1 MSEEKLS
8 TKIYEDIRS
17 DIIQGKYNAR
27 DFLSESMIARKY
39 GVSKA
44 PVKEAMHTL
53 VSQGYLIIYPRKGY
67 MVNILSNDEINQIQ
81 TIRRELGVLSV
92 RLAIKNATDKQIE
105 SLRFYKDTVEKNMDP
120 RETVNSKFYIELAKI
135 SGNQFL
141 PETVS
146 PLVNKAS
153 MRNIREEADTVHFD
167 KIIDAM
173 LERDEEKAVKY
184 LLEDIRY
191 I

>member
-8 TKIYEDIRS
+8 TKIYEEIRS

-92 RLAIKNATDKQIE
+92 RLAIKNATDEQIE
-105 SLRFYKDTVEKNMDP
+105 SLRFYKDPVEKNMDP
-120 RETVNSKFYIELAKI
+120 RETVNSKFYIELARI
-135 SGNQFL
+135 SGNKFL

-153 MRNIREEADTVHFD
+153 MRNIREEADTAHFD

-173 LERDEEKAVKY
+173 LERNEEKAVNY

>member
-1 MSEEKLS
+1 LEEKLS
-8 TKIYEDIRS
+8 DKIFKEIRS
-17 DIIQGKYNAR
+17 DIIQGKYKSR
-27 DFLSESMIARKY
+27 DFISESMIAKKY

-44 PVKEAMHTL
+44 PVKEAMHNL

-67 MVNILSNDEINQIQ
+67 MVNILSKDETNQIQ
-81 TIRRELGVLSV
+81 TIRRELGALSV
-92 RLAIKNATDKQIE
+92 RLAIQNATDEEIL
-105 SLRFYKDTVEKNMDP
+105 SLRFYKDPVEKNMDP
-120 RETVNSKFYIELAKI
+120 RETVNTKFHMRLAEI

-141 PETVS
+141 PETVG

-153 MRNIREEADTVHFD
+153 MSHINEEPDTDHFD
-167 KIIDAM
+167 KIVDAM
-173 LERDEEKAVKY
+173 LERDEEKAVEY

>member
-8 TKIYEDIRS
+8 TKIYEEIRS

-27 DFLSESMIARKY
+27 DFLSESMIARQY

-92 RLAIKNATDKQIE
+92 RLAIKNATDEQIE
-105 SLRFYKDTVEKNMDP
+105 SLRFYKDPVEKNMDP

-153 MRNIREEADTVHFD
+153 MRNIREEADTAHFD

-173 LERDEEKAVKY
+173 LERNEEKAIKY